1 MKIITAAAKNAFRK
15 FLDMARREP
24 VVVTKNR
31 RPVGVFLS
39 MEDLEDTVWGERALK
54 AHARATSARRRVRNC
69 STTSAVPRID
79 LSKQA
84 AEFLREVAPKQSR
97 QIAEKLKRRALSPSA
112 LPSDALRGY
121 APMRRLKSGEFR
133 IIFAL
138 EGAVVQVRLI
148 GKRNDDEIYKALERA
163 WRK

>member
-1 MKIITAAAKNAFRK
+1 M
-15 FLDMARREP
+15 P
-24 VVVTKNR
+24 
-31 RPVGVFLS
+31 G
-39 MEDLEDTVWGERALK
+39 
-54 AHARATSARRRVRNC
+54 
-69 STTSAVPRID
+69 ID

-84 AEFLREVAPKQSR
+84 AEFLREPAPNQTR
-97 QIAEKLKRRALSPSA
+97 QIAEKLERLVVDPSA
-112 LPSDALRGY
+112 LLSEALRGY

-138 EGAVVQVRLI
+138 EGDLVQVRLI